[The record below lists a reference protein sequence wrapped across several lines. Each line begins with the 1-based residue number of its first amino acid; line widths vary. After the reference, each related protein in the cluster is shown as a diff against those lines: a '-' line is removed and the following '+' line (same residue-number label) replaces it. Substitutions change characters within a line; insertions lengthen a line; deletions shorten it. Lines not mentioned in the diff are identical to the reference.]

1 MQNRRQAMLNMAI
14 RLVGYLIASLV
25 LSGCGQGQPQPFT
38 FVQMCDTQLGFGGY
52 KNDVARFEQAVK
64 QINTLKPDFVVICGD
79 LVDGFDDD
87 VVADFKRIKAGFAV
101 PCYCAPGNHDIG
113 NKPTVASLKR
123 YRTLMGKDYYSFEH
137 KGYTFVITNSPLWGW
152 YLKGESE
159 KHDSW
164 LKETLKAASKK
175 GSPIFV
181 VGHYPLFI
189 KTADEKEDYFMPV
202 EKRKELLSLFEA
214 HGVVAV
220 LTGHTHETMIK
231 RYKDIQLVSGE
242 TLLRILTSV
251 LLASGYGESRSQN
264 LPSMNLS
271 PCKSSSH
278 LH

>member
-1 MQNRRQAMLNMAI
+1 MQDRRQAMLNMAI

-64 QINTLKPDFVVICGD
+64 QVNTLKPDFVVICGD

-87 VVADFKRIKAGFAV
+87 PVADFKRIKAGFAV

-113 NKPTVASLKR
+113 VSPSPKSLKR

-137 KGYTFVITNSPLWGW
+137 KGYTFVITNSQLWGG
-152 YLKGESE
+152 YLEGESE

-189 KTADEKEDYFMPV
+189 NTADEKRDYFMPV

-220 LTGHTHETMIK
+220 LTGHTHETIIN
-231 RYKDIQLVSGE
+231 RYKDIQLVTGE
-242 TLLRILTSV
+242 TTSKNFDKRPFGFRLWRV
-251 LLASGYGESRSQN
+251 TES
-264 LPSMNLS
+264 
-271 PCKSSSH
+271 KSAEH
-278 LH
+278 EFVPLQE